1 MTSKSCFLQHKSS
14 FENAELAGKGSSIL
28 PSKWLNFAGNFFF
41 FFLIRFTF
49 QLQKSSVEKQ
59 MKIQRTLFPQSHY
72 PILLSVLALSKNFNL
87 FFPELGTVASWPARV
102 ASWITGRPLLL
113 WVPLPK
119 WQRPHACGPVRWKA
133 QEVLITK
140 MVQGVG
146 GGEDS
151 IFLSWRSEILPC
163 GDTSGTAAVLPPI
176 ASEWPAPI
184 DSLKVEQ
191 STGKQEVLRWEMR

>member
-41 FFLIRFTF
+41 FLIRITF
-49 QLQKSSVEKQ
+49 QLQKSSLEKQ
-59 MKIQRTLFPQSHY
+59 IKIQRTLFPQSHY
-72 PILLSVLALSKNFNL
+72 PSLLSAQALSKNFNL

-102 ASWITGRPLLL
+102 ASWITGRSLLL

-119 WQRPHACGPVRWKA
+119 WQRPHACGPVRWEV

-151 IFLSWRSEILPC
+151 IFLSWWSKILPC
-163 GDTSGTAAVLPPI
+163 GDTSGTAAILSPI
-176 ASEWPAPI
+176 ASERPAPI